1 MAVVDIEGVKVAY
14 QVDGQGPGLVLVHG
28 TGGDGTSNWGH
39 LVERLGRYW
48 TVVRPDYSGSGATVD
63 DGRPL
68 SVALLAAQVVEAA
81 RAAGAVP
88 FDLVGFSLGAGVAAF
103 IAAEYPADVRSVVLL
118 AGFMSGADSRS
129 QLEFGLWRDLIDGDR
144 RALARLMLLTGFSPA
159 FLRKLSVQ
167 QLEENVE
174 ALVANS
180 AWQGMAR
187 QVALDLSMDVS
198 EQVRHIAKP
207 VLVIGCTQDQM
218 VPPAHARALAEAIPG
233 ARYAELDSGH
243 MAVFEQPEEFMRQVV
258 EFLLLEPRHAAATSL
273 ADAVCRY

>member
-39 LVERLGRYW
+39 LVERLGRHW